1 MELIHR
7 EKRRFSLTPAGEYF
21 YRNSLR
27 VLDEVERL
35 KRETIQIGTYD
46 DTRLRVGYLR
56 CYGGKELH
64 QVIAAFSEKYPE
76 VSLEIV
82 HGNHEDLYDLL
93 RFGSV
98 DMVLNDQ
105 RRAFSDA
112 YVNFELV
119 KSQCF
124 IEISGK
130 SALSRLE
137 YVTLEELRN
146 IPCILVASKEQQ
158 ENESEYYHNT
168 LGFGGSFLFA
178 ESLEEGRLMVA
189 GNRGFMPVEGIRQDP
204 NLGVTFQRLPLFQNG
219 EPVVRNYCAFWKK
232 ERGGYYVEEFADML
246 RQEFAAKQKR
256 LRRPGDSRF

>member
-1 MELIHR
+1 M
-7 EKRRFSLTPAGEYF
+7 
-21 YRNSLR
+21 
-27 VLDEVERL
+27 
-35 KRETIQIGTYD
+35 
-46 DTRLRVGYLR
+46 
-56 CYGGKELH
+56 
-64 QVIAAFSEKYPE
+64 
-76 VSLEIV
+76 
-82 HGNHEDLYDLL
+82 
-93 RFGSV
+93 
-98 DMVLNDQ
+98 
-105 RRAFSDA
+105 
-112 YVNFELV
+112 
-119 KSQCF
+119 
-124 IEISGK
+124 
-130 SALSRLE
+130 SRLE